1 MLQYVST
8 SAICPAIH
16 RKVSPGSTALIDG
29 AQRIRE
35 DCNIVKHIGIF
46 MRSTFDLPDSL
57 VKRAKIAAVKR
68 GSTLRDLVAEGL
80 RRVLSDEQY
89 VQRKRMTEA
98 PVKLPPG
105 HSIPVLSNGEIAT
118 LFDHE
123 DLANLNDLYRGR

>member
-1 MLQYVST
+1 
-8 SAICPAIH
+8 
-16 RKVSPGSTALIDG
+16 
-29 AQRIRE
+29 
-35 DCNIVKHIGIF
+35 

-123 DLANLNDLYRGR
+123 DLANLNELYRGH

>member
-1 MLQYVST
+1 M
-8 SAICPAIH
+8 SAICQ
-16 RKVSPGSTALIDG
+16 RSTQVLAEVVAVIDG
-29 AQRIRE
+29 ERKIRE
-35 DCNIVKHIGIF
+35 NRDIAKHIGIF

-57 VKRAKIAAVKR
+57 VRRAKIAAVKR

-105 HSIPVLSNGEIAT
+105 QSIPLLSNSEIAM
-118 LFDHE
+118 LFDRE
-123 DLANLNDLYRGR
+123 DLAILNDVYRGR

>member
-1 MLQYVST
+1 VFGVSDL
-8 SAICPAIH
+8 PAIH
-16 RKVSPGSTALIDG
+16 H
-29 AQRIRE
+29 E
-35 DCNIVKHIGIF
+35 DSRGYATLVDYACWILQYRFIAKHIGIF

-89 VQRKRMTEA
+89 VEPKRMTEA
-98 PVKLPPG
+98 PIKLPPG

-123 DLANLNDLYRGR
+123 DVANLNDVYRGR

>member
-1 MLQYVST
+1 VPYPFGWG
-8 SAICPAIH
+8 CH
-16 RKVSPGSTALIDG
+16 RDEARPLDG
-29 AQRIRE
+29 EPLAWE
-35 DCNIVKHIGIF
+35 NSNIAKHIGIF

-105 HSIPVLSNGEIAT
+105 QSIPVLSNSEIAM
-118 LFDHE
+118 LFDRE
-123 DLANLNDLYRGR
+123 DLANLNDVYRGR